1 MGVSGTAVDR
11 LAALVGWNGRSSHR
25 PDWSSLHAAFG
36 HRFPTDFQQYVER
49 FPPGTVDFVQVFHPY
64 ERDFQGDPAVYVEQL
79 LARTDPANDI
89 EDWYRFGNAPGEL
102 FSWGTVNGE
111 FELCWELTN
120 GPPDT
125 WTCVVAD
132 IRCQTGERHPGGMVD
147 LLLDVLGGTGRVSS
161 LDYLREILPTAF
173 EPYL

>member
-1 MGVSGTAVDR
+1 MRVSSSPPDWLPRRPLPGPCNDVGVSGTAVDR
-11 LAALVGWNGRSSHR
+11 LAALVGPNGRSSQR

-49 FPPGTVDFVQVFHPY
+49 FPPGAVDFVQVFHPY

-111 FELCWELTN
+111 FELCWESAMGRPT
-120 GPPDT
+120 
-125 WTCVVAD
+125 
-132 IRCQTGERHPGGMVD
+132 PG
-147 LLLDVLGGTGRVSS
+147 RAWW
-161 LDYLREILPTAF
+161 PTSAVR
-173 EPYL
+173 PGNAIPAAW